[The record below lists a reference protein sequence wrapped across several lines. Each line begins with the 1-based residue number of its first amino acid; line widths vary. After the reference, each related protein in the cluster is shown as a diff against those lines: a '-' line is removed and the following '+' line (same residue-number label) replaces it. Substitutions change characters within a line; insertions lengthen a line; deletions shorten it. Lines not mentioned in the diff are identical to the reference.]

1 MDCRHLHIAK
11 ISLASHSM
19 LLKKTCCGGGSSRLA
34 GKPQQQ
40 YLRTQS
46 TITFQ
51 FICFHLTAA
60 LRSCTDQR
68 VLVESNK
75 FCLQLPHLSILYICF
90 MACVILNSKNDQFSW
105 ENAHSTVL
113 YAWTQ
118 AWAKMAPV
126 WPRLSAH
133 TPLASGNHTGNA
145 DLILTGPTCLYC
157 QVLAGPV

>member
-19 LLKKTCCGGGSSRLA
+19 LLKRTCCGGGSSRLA

-40 YLRTQS
+40 YLRMQS

-68 VLVESNK
+68 VHVESNK

-90 MACVILNSKNDQFSW
+90 MACVILYSKNDQFSW
-105 ENAHSTVL
+105 ET
-113 YAWTQ
+113 
-118 AWAKMAPV
+118 
-126 WPRLSAH
+126 H
-133 TPLASGNHTGNA
+133 TPQCYTLEHKLEPKWRQFGR
-145 DLILTGPTCLYC
+145 DCLPTRPL
-157 QVLAGPV
+157 QVVIIQAMWI